1 MTNLAPIALFVYNR
15 IDHVQKTLKYLSNNF
30 LASES
35 DLYIFSDGAK
45 TSSDIDSVNQVRNFC
60 SNIKNFNSVS
70 NINRDNNYGLA
81 KSLVRGIS
89 EVLEKN
95 EKLIVLEDDLLTDKF
110 FLKYMNEALEKYQ
123 KYNEVI
129 SIHGYLYPLKNK
141 NNKTF
146 FLKGAD
152 CWGWGTWKRGWDYYT
167 EDSNFLYNKIT
178 KNNKQREFNFN
189 DSYNYL
195 KMLKENIINKNS
207 SWAVNWYASAY
218 INDKLTL
225 YPPYSLV
232 HNIGNDGTGTNS
244 SKSNIYDNNLK
255 NLPINLDNISINE
268 NKDLRFEFEKY
279 FRSNNNL
286 IKKIL
291 NRIF

>member
-1 MTNLAPIALFVYNR
+1 MKNLAPIALFVYNR
-15 IDHVQKTLKYLSNNF
+15 IDHVEKTLKYLSNNF
-30 LASES
+30 LARES
-35 DLYIFSDGAK
+35 DLYIFSDAAK
-45 TSSDIDSVNQVRNFC
+45 TSSDINSVNQVRNFC

-70 NINRDNNYGLA
+70 IINRDKNYGLA
-81 KSLVRGIS
+81 KSIVSGIS

-95 EKLIVLEDDLLTDKF
+95 DKIIVLEDDLVTDKF

-129 SIHGYLYPLKNK
+129 SIHGYVYPFKNK

-152 CWGWGTWKRGWDYYT
+152 CWGWATWKRGWNYYT
-167 EDSNFLYNKIT
+167 EDANFLYSKII
-178 KNNKQREFNFN
+178 KNNNQKEFNFN
-189 DSYNYL
+189 DSYDYL
-195 KMLKENIINKNS
+195 KMLKKNLIYKNN
-207 SWAVNWYASAY
+207 SWAINWYASAY
-218 INDKLTL
+218 INGKLTL

-255 NLPINLDNISINE
+255 NLPVNLDNISVNE

-279 FRSNNNL
+279 FRSKNNL

-291 NRIF
+291 SRIF